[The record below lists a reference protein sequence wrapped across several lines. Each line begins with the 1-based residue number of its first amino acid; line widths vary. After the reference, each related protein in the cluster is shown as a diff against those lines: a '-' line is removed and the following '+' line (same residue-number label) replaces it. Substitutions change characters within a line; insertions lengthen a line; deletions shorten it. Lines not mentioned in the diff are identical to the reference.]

1 MWNSSPKLSL
11 LEKFCFEKSN
21 NFSVGESLKG
31 GGGGWGITFSVELLH
46 LLPQMSLWL
55 ILQVQSVL

>member
-31 GGGGWGITFSVELLH
+31 GVGVGE
-46 LLPQMSLWL
+46 
-55 ILQVQSVL
+55 